1 MKRSLSLTMISK
13 SLLALTAAL
22 AFAVAAQAQSKIAII
37 DLKKVF
43 DGYYKTKLA
52 DGQIKERAGDFDKAR
67 KGLIDDY
74 QKANEDYRKLMDGA
88 NDQAISSEERD
99 KRKKNAEA
107 KLLEIK
113 EIENSINQFDRSS
126 RQTLSEQQR
135 RMRDNILREIR
146 ESISEKAKKASY
158 TLVLDVAAESVNN
171 TPVVLHNTGENDM
184 TEEVLTDLNAKAPP
198 GALSATEKSDEKKDE
213 GKDERK

>member
-1 MKRSLSLTMISK
+1 MISK

>member
-1 MKRSLSLTMISK
+1 MISK
-13 SLLALTAAL
+13 SVLTLAAAL

-107 KLLEIK
+107 KLVEIK

-146 ESISEKAKKASY
+146 ETITEKAKKASY
-158 TLVLDVAAESVNN
+158 NLVIDVAAESVNN

-184 TEEVLTDLNAKAPP
+184 TDEVLTDLNAKAPP
-198 GALSATEKSDEKKDE
+198 GALSGADKADEKKDE
-213 GKDERK
+213 GKEEKK